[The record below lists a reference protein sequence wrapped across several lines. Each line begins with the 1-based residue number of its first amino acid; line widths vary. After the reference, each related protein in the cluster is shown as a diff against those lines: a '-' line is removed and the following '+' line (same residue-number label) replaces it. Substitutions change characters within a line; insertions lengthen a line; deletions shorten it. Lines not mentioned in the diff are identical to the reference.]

1 MQIQD
6 CPHDPIKLCRRI
18 VCSRFL
24 QIDPLFVYRYLS
36 PLCAFACS
44 SREAKAIFRQRL
56 AGPANQNGS
65 FLGWMEQTETDS
77 AQKKIKIPRARTVF
91 LRNKIYLA
99 KESIHVA
106 AAVGGRH
113 GVHLDTCR
121 GRRLLLATVVVVVVL
136 GLLLLSK
143 LLLVVLLL
151 ASILLASVLLLA
163 VVLLTVLLAI
173 LLLTTILLLLT
184 NGHKQGAKRG
194 EAWSICD

>member
-1 MQIQD
+1 M
-6 CPHDPIKLCRRI
+6 
-18 VCSRFL
+18 
-24 QIDPLFVYRYLS
+24 
-36 PLCAFACS
+36 
-44 SREAKAIFRQRL
+44 
-56 AGPANQNGS
+56 
-65 FLGWMEQTETDS
+65 
-77 AQKKIKIPRARTVF
+77 F

-121 GRRLLLATVVVVVVL
+121 GRRLLLATVVGVVVVL

-194 EAWSICD
+194 GACSICD